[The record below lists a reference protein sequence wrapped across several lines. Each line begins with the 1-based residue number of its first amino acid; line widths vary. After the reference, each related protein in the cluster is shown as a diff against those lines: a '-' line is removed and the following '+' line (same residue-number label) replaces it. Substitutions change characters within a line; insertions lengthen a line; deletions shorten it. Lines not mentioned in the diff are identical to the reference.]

1 LKAEIAHIDIQSMD
15 SKTLRQI
22 ARAYL
27 ASAGI
32 WCGLSLLTGWQYRI
46 FDQELNLP
54 SSLLDMVLLAEAR
67 GFTLALLTPP
77 IFFLVRRHKNGTSH
91 WFRYAGAFL
100 VGLLPFM
107 ILYACIHWLLLP
119 PWDPVLQRYVPR
131 NGHGPLELIRT
142 GFADQITM
150 YIAIVVAAHA
160 YKYFERSRRQ
170 ELERAEY
177 QRELAASELQ
187 ALKAQL
193 HPHFLFNTLHGIATL
208 IDNERQNAKAMLVR
222 LSSLLRKA
230 LEHNGSDLVTL
241 HDEMNFIREY
251 LDIEK
256 MRLGA
261 RLNVVLSI
269 DTETEKFLIPQMLL
283 QPLVENAIRYG
294 AAARREGGFIEI
306 SSHRGNGNFEV
317 CIRNSV
323 GKKASGTGVGLRN
336 TEARLRHLYSGDAI
350 FSFAISGEQTATAR
364 LVLPALGSIEPA
376 RGGDG
381 RASDAIGD
389 LGTKHARAGR

>member
-1 LKAEIAHIDIQSMD
+1 MD
-15 SKTLRQI
+15 SKRLRRI
-22 ARAYL
+22 VRVYL

-46 FDQELNLP
+46 FDQELNIP
-54 SSLLDMVLLAEAR
+54 SSLFDMVLLAEAR
-67 GFTLALLTPP
+67 GFTFALLTPP
-77 IFFLVRRHKNGTSH
+77 IFFLVRRYKSGTTH
-91 WFRYAGAFL
+91 WFRYAGVLLA
-100 VGLLPFM
+100 GLFPFM

-131 NGHGPLELIRT
+131 NGHVPLELIRS

-150 YIAIVVAAHA
+150 YIAIMVAAHA
-160 YKYFERSRRQ
+160 YKYFESARRQ
-170 ELERAEY
+170 EFERAEY
-177 QRELAASELQ
+177 QRALAASELQ

-208 IDNERQNAKAMLVR
+208 IDNDRQNAKAMLLR
-222 LSSLLRKA
+222 LSNLLRSA
-230 LEHNGSDLVTL
+230 LEHNSSDLVTL
-241 HDEMNFIREY
+241 HDEMNFVREY

-261 RLNVVLSI
+261 RLKIMLSI
-269 DTETEKFLIPQMLL
+269 DAETEKFLIPQMLL

-294 AAARREGGFIEI
+294 AVARRDGGFIEI
-306 SSHRGNGNFEV
+306 SSHSGNGNFEV

-350 FSFAISGEQTATAR
+350 FSFAISGEQVATAK
-364 LVLPALGSIEPA
+364 LVLPALGSFVPTRVES
-376 RGGDG
+376 
-381 RASDAIGD
+381 RASDAIGN
-389 LGTKHARAGR
+389 LGTKHARASR

>member
-1 LKAEIAHIDIQSMD
+1 LKAEIEDMEIQAME
-15 SKTLRQI
+15 SKTLRRI

-46 FDQELNLP
+46 FDQKLNLP
-54 SSLLDMVLLAEAR
+54 SSLFDMVLLAEAR
-67 GFTLALLTPP
+67 GFTYALLTPP
-77 IFFLVRRHKNGTSH
+77 IFFLVRRYKNGTTH
-91 WFRYAGAFL
+91 WFRYVGTFL
-100 VGLLPFM
+100 AGLLPFM

-119 PWDPVLQRYVPR
+119 PWDSVLQRYVPR
-131 NGHGPLELIRT
+131 SGHGPLELIRT

-160 YKYFERSRRQ
+160 YKYFERSQRQ
-170 ELERAEY
+170 ELERTEY
-177 QRELAASELQ
+177 RRALAASELQ

-193 HPHFLFNTLHGIATL
+193 HPHFLFNTLHGISTL
-208 IDNERQNAKAMLVR
+208 IDNEQQSAKAMLVR
-222 LSSLLRKA
+222 LSDLLRTA

-241 HDEMNFIREY
+241 HDEMNFVREY

-269 DTETEKFLIPQMLL
+269 DAETEKFLIPQMLL

-294 AAARREGGFIEI
+294 AAARRDGGFIEI
-306 SSHRGNGNFEV
+306 SSRRGNGDFEV
-317 CIRNSV
+317 CIKNSV
-323 GKKASGTGVGLRN
+323 GKKTSGTGVGLRN
-336 TEARLRHLYSGDAI
+336 TQARLRHLYSGDAI

-364 LVLPALGSIEPA
+364 LVLPALGSLEP
-376 RGGDG
+376 
-381 RASDAIGD
+381 ASDAIGN
-389 LGTKHARAGR
+389 LGTKHARASR